1 MRRQKAGRERAVM
14 KNRLSQL
21 LRRARLP
28 AAALILSLLA
38 LAAPPAARAQELAAM
53 PAPWIVAEVQG
64 PVMVRYDRGA
74 WQQLDPGAAIAAASE
89 IRTGRDAHVVLVR
102 GADRVRLRAHSY
114 LELPPAERDGGVTR
128 LMQWLG
134 EALFEVDPR
143 PSPQFEVDTPY
154 LTAVVKGT
162 AFSIEVSRDGATV
175 AVTSGTVRVATLDGA
190 ATDLTTGRIAHAYA
204 GLSGLIVED
213 AAGPADAAPATTPD
227 HAWPEPTFDPI
238 PNTLPRY

>member
-1 MRRQKAGRERAVM
+1 M

-21 LRRARLP
+21 SCRAAL
-28 AAALILSLLA
+28 AAALILTLFA
-38 LAAPPAARAQELAAM
+38 LVAPSAARAQELAAL
-53 PAPWIVAEVQG
+53 PAPWIVAEVEG
-64 PVMVRYDRGA
+64 PAMVRYDRGA
-74 WQQLDPGAAIAAASE
+74 WQRLDPGATVAAASE

-102 GADRVRLRAHSY
+102 GEDRVTLRAQSY
-114 LELPPAERDGGVTR
+114 LELPPAGRDGGMTR

-143 PSPQFEVDTPY
+143 PSPHFEVDTPY

-162 AFSIEVSRDGATV
+162 AFSIEVSREGASV

-190 ATDLTTGRIAHAYA
+190 ATDVSIGRTAHAYA

-213 AAGPADAAPATTPD
+213 AAAAGDAARAPDSDPA

-238 PNTLPRY
+238 SNTLPRY

>member
-1 MRRQKAGRERAVM
+1 M

-21 LRRARLP
+21 LRRAALP
-28 AAALILSLLA
+28 VAALILSLFA
-38 LAAPPAARAQELAAM
+38 LVAPSAVRAQELAAL
-53 PAPWIVAEVQG
+53 PAPWIVAEVEG
-64 PVMVRYDRGA
+64 PAMVRYDRGA
-74 WQQLDPGAAIAAASE
+74 WQRLDPGAAIAAASE
-89 IRTGRDAHVVLVR
+89 IRTGPDARVVLVR
-102 GADRVRLRAHSY
+102 GADRVTLRAQSY
-114 LELPPAERDGGVTR
+114 LELPPAERDGGMTR

-162 AFSIEVSRDGATV
+162 AFSIQVSREGASV

-190 ATDLTTGRIAHAYA
+190 ATDVSIGRTAHAYA

-213 AAGPADAAPATTPD
+213 AAAVEAAPGAIPDSDPD
-227 HAWPEPTFDPI
+227 HAWPEPTFDPV